1 MNNEF
6 ERIYSQI
13 DKVYQEI
20 CESLARIP
28 NVNEMEYFNEELK
41 TRPSSS
47 QIEEIVNKKFEVFS
61 KILKSKADKNDLIKK
76 ADSSD
81 LSRLIGIVETKADCN
96 SLEKI
101 GIRIEKIEKNENFTK
116 KRMEKNIKDTIEEI
130 KELSLIE
137 IDNKVAAYI
146 NQLDKYMNQ
155 LNYELNRLKENPFSN
170 TPEVSHLKE
179 KVNENAA

>member
-47 QIEEIVNKKFEVFS
+47 QIEEIVNKKF
-61 KILKSKADKNDLIKK
+61 DRNC
-76 ADSSD
+76 
-81 LSRLIGIVETKADCN
+81 G
-96 SLEKI
+96 
-101 GIRIEKIEKNENFTK
+101 
-116 KRMEKNIKDTIEEI
+116 
-130 KELSLIE
+130 
-137 IDNKVAAYI
+137 
-146 NQLDKYMNQ
+146 NQ
-155 LNYELNRLKENPFSN
+155 S
-170 TPEVSHLKE
+170 
-179 KVNENAA
+179 